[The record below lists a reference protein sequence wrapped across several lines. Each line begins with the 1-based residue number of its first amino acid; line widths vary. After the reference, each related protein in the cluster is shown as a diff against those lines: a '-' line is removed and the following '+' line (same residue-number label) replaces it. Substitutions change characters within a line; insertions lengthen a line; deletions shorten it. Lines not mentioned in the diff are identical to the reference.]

1 MQDEEDKK
9 ENRVMQFILDRKI
22 KSSMISQKIIL
33 ERKSSTGEK
42 IQWQSVELYLAEA
55 KQETHLEETHA
66 LLRQMGRAD
75 HVQEDV

>member
-1 MQDEEDKK
+1 M
-9 ENRVMQFILDRKI
+9 
-22 KSSMISQKIIL
+22 
-33 ERKSSTGEK
+33 GEK